1 MLRPAKGL
9 VQFLWLFLD
18 LSVILQSYTELVV
31 SEAVSRT
38 FVVRA
43 TRAYPH
49 NYTDDNATC
58 DNSMIKQVQTGQFPS
73 KLTLLPHKSKA
84 LASAIIFNNEIYH
97 LVSHMG
103 FNFFDILK
111 QKYLWPS

>member
-18 LSVILQSYTELVV
+18 LNVILQSYTGLVV
-31 SEAVSRT
+31 AEAVSRT

-49 NYTDDNATC
+49 NYTDDNVTC
-58 DNSMIKQVQTGQFPS
+58 D
-73 KLTLLPHKSKA
+73 
-84 LASAIIFNNEIYH
+84 
-97 LVSHMG
+97 
-103 FNFFDILK
+103 D
-111 QKYLWPS
+111 